1 MIWFICEANTQ
12 MQSNSK
18 KIIICEILVLFLLY
32 PNYNACT
39 QLVLLFCIFCTD
51 YKYLLPS
58 NGNPYHNNIHAADV
72 LQTTHWMI
80 SQTGLKVSNNKL
92 SLSQQ
97 QQQQHRIG
105 SLILR
110 SLPCSSLPSSMTLIT
125 QAPQTTSTSSQTP
138 TKLSFTMI
146 AQFWRTIMWQLF
158 SGKILLLCTSGIS
171 GSWLKRNYMFIK
183 IMIEEEYYALGPWLT
198 MNIMFQD
205 HDWQWMQYSEQHVQA
220 GVQRVQIPDDWN
232 GSSHRFVSLGTSPP
246 SLLSS
251 VISSDM
257 SMHFT
262 QLKLMKGLIQT
273 ATTGGRYGVWT
284 ISLEN
289 IEISCQAC
297 LNSII
302 MKDSAGVQM
311 SLMSPGKNWD
321 ILRTNLVC

>member
-12 MQSNSK
+12 MQSISK

-97 QQQQHRIG
+97 QQHRIG

-138 TKLSFTMI
+138 TRLSFTMI
-146 AQFWRTIMWQLF
+146 GQFWRTIMWQLF
-158 SGKILLLCTSGIS
+158 SGKILLLCTSGVS
-171 GSWLKRNYMFIK
+171 GSWLKRNYMFKDHEWRRILCFGT
-183 IMIEEEYYALGPWLT
+183 MIDNEYYVSGSWLT
-198 MNIMFQD
+198 MNAIF
-205 HDWQWMQYSEQHVQA
+205 WTTCPSRSSE
-220 GVQRVQIPDDWN
+220 
-232 GSSHRFVSLGTSPP
+232 
-246 SLLSS
+246 
-251 VISSDM
+251 SSDPWWLKWF
-257 SMHFT
+257 FT
-262 QLKLMKGLIQT
+262 QVCITWHLTPLLTIISDIFRHVHALHSAEVDEGVDTNCNNRWQVWCMNYFSTRKNRQKILKSLAKL
-273 ATTGGRYGVWT
+273 VWT
-284 ISLEN
+284 
-289 IEISCQAC
+289 A
-297 LNSII
+297 
-302 MKDSAGVQM
+302 
-311 SLMSPGKNWD
+311 
-321 ILRTNLVC
+321 